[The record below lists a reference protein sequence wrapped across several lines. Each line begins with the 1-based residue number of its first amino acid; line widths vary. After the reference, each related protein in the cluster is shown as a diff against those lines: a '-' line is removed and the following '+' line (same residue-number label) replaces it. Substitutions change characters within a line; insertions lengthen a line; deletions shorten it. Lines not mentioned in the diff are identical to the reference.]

1 MSMWHGGWAGSH
13 RGGPPPS
20 NVGRD
25 GTRPGSQLDAEY
37 DDDVLGAPYSSK
49 VIRRLPKYLAP
60 VKGWLAL
67 GTLGILLRSAASL
80 AVPFLVATTTD
91 RFILT
96 RDLSGL
102 NIMVL
107 GFIGANL
114 FMWLGQYMESMFLA
128 YAGESILLRLR
139 TEMFDHLHLQPL
151 SFFDHNKT
159 GKLMSRVQNDI
170 GQVQELVTNDIISIV
185 TSALMLIAIAVVM
198 ISMNPPL
205 ALITLTVVPV
215 LAIVMFVW
223 QRYARRAFLRVRQ
236 AIASVNDQFQEN
248 ISGVRVA
255 QSMSREK
262 VNIRQFNN
270 VNEANLR
277 ANVGAAR
284 LQAMMMPTVEILTSV
299 AFGVVLVVGGSQVIN
314 GVTTPGVML
323 GFLLYIQRFFQP
335 IQEMANLY
343 TELQRGTA
351 SGTRIFELLDVKP
364 EIADS
369 NDAMELPA
377 VKGEV
382 EFQGVS
388 FSYEPGKEI
397 LHDINLKIRP
407 GETVA
412 IIGRTGAGKSS
423 LTGLIT
429 RFYEVEKGK
438 ITIDGYDI
446 RNVSQQSLR
455 RQIGVVPQEPF
466 LFSGTIEENI
476 RYGHPEASLDD
487 VVSAAKTVGA
497 HEFIVHLEEGY
508 STPVGE
514 RGGSLSAGQRQL
526 VCLARAI
533 LGNPPILVLDE
544 ATSSV
549 DTTTERIMQRSLR
562 RLAKGR
568 TVIMI
573 AHRLST
579 VTSADRIIA
588 LEHGRIVEMGT
599 HRELLEKRGLYYQMF
614 GALSAQD
621 LQPGLAS

>member
-1 MSMWHGGWAGSH
+1 MSMWHGGWAGAH
-13 RGGPPPS
+13 RGGPPPTS
-20 NVGRD
+20 RGQH
-25 GTRPGSQLDAEY
+25 GALDAEY
-37 DDDVLGAPYSSK
+37 DGDILGAPYDAR

-67 GTLGILLRSAASL
+67 GTFGILLRSAASL
-80 AVPFLVATTTD
+80 LVPFLVAITTD

-96 RDLSGL
+96 RDFSGL
-102 NIMVL
+102 NIMVIA
-107 GFIGANL
+107 FIGANL
-114 FMWLGQYMESMFLA
+114 FMWLGQYLESLFLA
-128 YAGESILLRLR
+128 YAGESILFRLR
-139 TEMFDHLHLQPL
+139 TEMFDHLHRQPL
-151 SFFDHNKT
+151 SFFDHNKV

-170 GQVQELVTNDIISIV
+170 SQVQELVTNDIISII
-185 TSALMLIAIAVVM
+185 TSALMLIAIAAFM
-198 ISMNPPL
+198 IAMNPSL
-205 ALITLTVVPV
+205 ALITLVVVPA
-215 LAIVMFVW
+215 LGIIMFIW
-223 QRYARRAFLRVRQ
+223 QKYALRAFLRVRE
-236 AIASVNDQFQEN
+236 AIAQVNDQFQEN

-255 QSMSREK
+255 QSMSRER
-262 VNIRQFNN
+262 VNIQQFEG
-270 VNEANLR
+270 VNQANLR

-284 LQAMMMPTVEILTSV
+284 LQAMMMPTVEILTNV
-299 AFGVVLVVGGSQVIN
+299 AFAIVLVVGGFQVLD
-314 GVTTPGVML
+314 GVAKPGVML

-335 IQEMANLY
+335 VQEMAGLY
-343 TELQRGTA
+343 TELQRGMA
-351 SGTRIFELLDVKP
+351 SGNRIFELLDIRP
-364 EIADS
+364 EITDS
-369 NDAMELPA
+369 RDAIELPA

-382 EFQGVS
+382 RFDGVS
-388 FSYEPGKEI
+388 FAYEPGNEI
-397 LHDINLKIRP
+397 LHDINLKINP

-423 LTGLIT
+423 LTGLIA

-446 RNVSQQSLR
+446 RSVSQQSLR

-476 RYGHPEASLDD
+476 RYGHPGSDHDD
-487 VVSAAKTVGA
+487 VVNAAKAVGA

-508 STPVGE
+508 DTSVGE

-526 VCLARAI
+526 VCLARAM
-533 LGNPPILVLDE
+533 LASPPILILDE

-568 TVIMI
+568 TCIII

-579 VTSADRIIA
+579 VTSTDRIIA

-599 HRELLEKRGLYYQMF
+599 HRELLAKRGLYYEMF
-614 GALSAQD
+614 GALAAQD